1 MRAPQPPDHSLYIFE
16 LQQLFRKQ
24 SQMVRLEGSANSTGI
39 FWSDCKVRDK
49 CAGCVDYEK
58 CTRNPSWVERKDRKA
73 NAGKDC

>member
-1 MRAPQPPDHSLYIFE
+1 
-16 LQQLFRKQ
+16 
-24 SQMVRLEGSANSTGI
+24 MVRLEGSANSTGI